1 MILQVREK
9 RGQHKTLLVTNA
21 QNQNWQNLYLILGT
35 TPWKSFSGT
44 PTAVPVSSS
53 HIVDSDQSD
62 QKQDQRSILMLII
75 KGQGGLIQEILRYNY
90 VAKLDLPFQKTQ
102 SQLLTSQKMQLVEN
116 NFQCLRLI

>member
-1 MILQVREK
+1 
-9 RGQHKTLLVTNA
+9 
-21 QNQNWQNLYLILGT
+21 
-35 TPWKSFSGT
+35 
-44 PTAVPVSSS
+44 
-53 HIVDSDQSD
+53 
-62 QKQDQRSILMLII
+62 MLII